1 MQSEKKNWKDQWT
14 YMILAGVLVLAVVV
28 GLLIKHVKSVNQKSE
43 QAYTQEQDEGT
54 DYDLVSGNAGE
65 STDDSGESAGGTES
79 WEEEPEGEPE
89 GSAGD
94 VSDTEV
100 PEQPEQLEPPE
111 PPAEDAVGQEAPA
124 QDTQGYILPDS
135 DRRYYKMKE
144 LKGLSAK
151 KARLA
156 RNELFARHGR
166 KFDDEEL
173 QAYFNSCSWYSGTIE
188 PDDFKEENMFNKYE
202 IANRNLIIKYET
214 KKGYR

>member
-100 PEQPEQLEPPE
+100 PEQPEPPE

-166 KFDDEEL
+166 KFDDKEL

>member
-54 DYDLVSGNAGE
+54 DYDFVSGNAGE

-89 GSAGD
+89 ESAGD

-100 PEQPEQLEPPE
+100 PEQPEPPE
-111 PPAEDAVGQEAPA
+111 QPAEDAVGQEAPA